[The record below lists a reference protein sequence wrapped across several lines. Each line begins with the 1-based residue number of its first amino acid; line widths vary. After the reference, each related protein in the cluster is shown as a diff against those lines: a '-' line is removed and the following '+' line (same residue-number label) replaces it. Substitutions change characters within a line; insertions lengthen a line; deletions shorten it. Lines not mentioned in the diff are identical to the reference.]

1 MMIIIIVTIIILA
14 ASAAYRS
21 VWAGDKIQAI
31 AVICAKAVPVLD
43 PLTPAHC
50 TTEATPSKWFF
61 AEK

>member
-50 TTEATPSKWFF
+50 TTEATPSK
-61 AEK
+61 